1 MSGESSRDQEFSEFV
16 RARRSRLVGAAY
28 LLCGD
33 RYAAEDL
40 VQTALTKLYGAWPR
54 IHRQGAEDAYLRK
67 ILVRTSI
74 DAGRRAWR
82 RELTSEQLPDESV
95 PGPDLDGRDELV
107 RALAVLGPRQRRIVI
122 LRYWL
127 DLSIDEVAA
136 DLRISTGTVKSQS
149 ARALDNLRAR
159 LTESRTDALIQEQP

>member
-1 MSGESSRDQEFSEFV
+1 MSSAERRDQEFSDFV
-16 RARRSRLVGAAY
+16 RARRSRLMGAAY

-40 VQTALTKLYGAWPR
+40 VQTALVKLYSAWPR

-67 ILVRTSI
+67 ILVRTNI
-74 DAGRRAWR
+74 DAGRRSWR
-82 RELTSEQLPDESV
+82 REVVSEQLPEQSV
-95 PGPDLDGRDELV
+95 PGPDLEGRDELV
-107 RALAVLGPRQRRIVI
+107 HALAALGPRQRRIVV

-127 DLSIDEVAA
+127 DLSIEEVAA
-136 DLRISTGTVKSQS
+136 DLRVSTGTVKSQS

-159 LTESRTDALIQEQP
+159 LTEPGVLTQEQL

>member
-1 MSGESSRDQEFSEFV
+1 MSGVSRRDEEFSDFV

-33 RYAAEDL
+33 RHAAEDL
-40 VQTALTKLYGAWPR
+40 VQTALTKLYAAWPR

-67 ILVRTSI
+67 VLVRTNI
-74 DAGRRAWR
+74 DAGRRLWR
-82 RELTSEQLPDESV
+82 REVASEQLPDATV

-107 RALAVLGPRQRRIVI
+107 QALATLGPKQRRIVV

-127 DLSIDEVAA
+127 DLSVDEVAA
-136 DLRISTGTVKSQS
+136 DLRISPGTVKSQS

-159 LTESRTDALIQEQP
+159 LTEPGVLTQEQV

>member
-1 MSGESSRDQEFSEFV
+1 MSGESRRDQEFSDFV

-40 VQTALTKLYGAWPR
+40 VQTALVKLYAAWPR
-54 IHRQGAEDAYLRK
+54 IHRLGAEDAYLRK
-67 ILVRTSI
+67 ILVRTNI
-74 DAGRRAWR
+74 DAGRRLWR
-82 RELTSEQLPDESV
+82 REVASERLPEESV

-107 RALAVLGPRQRRIVI
+107 QALAALGPRQRRIVV

-159 LTESRTDALIQEQP
+159 LTEPTVLTQEQR